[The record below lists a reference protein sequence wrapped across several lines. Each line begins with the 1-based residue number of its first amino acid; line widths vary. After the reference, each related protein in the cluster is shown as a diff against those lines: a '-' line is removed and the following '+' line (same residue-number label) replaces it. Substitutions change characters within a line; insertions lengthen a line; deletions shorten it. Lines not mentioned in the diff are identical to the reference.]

1 MDKGH
6 RDSTSE
12 WSREINALKNM
23 TTSTASKEIKD
34 KSPAQKIWHR
44 NDSLS

>member
-23 TTSTASKEIKD
+23 TASTPSKETKD
-34 KSPAQKIWHR
+34 KFSAQKILHR
-44 NDSLS
+44 NNSLS